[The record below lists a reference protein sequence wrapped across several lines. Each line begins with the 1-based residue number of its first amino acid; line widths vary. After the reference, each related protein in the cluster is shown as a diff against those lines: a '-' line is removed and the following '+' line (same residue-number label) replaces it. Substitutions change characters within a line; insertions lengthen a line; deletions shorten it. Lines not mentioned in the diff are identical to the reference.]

1 MIDRFYVSF
10 STKRTLRH
18 EGHIVLVYW
27 LGLAKRVSLNY
38 TVIEVETG
46 G

>member
-10 STKRTLRH
+10 ATKRTIRH
-18 EGHIVLVYW
+18 GGHIVLVYW
-27 LGLAKRVSLNY
+27 SGLVKRVSLNY
-38 TVIEVETG
+38 AVIEVETG